1 MAHVKVERTL
11 HGNVKIVLDPTS
23 ALKLARILN
32 WSEYIGYSDCTSE
45 YIGFS
50 SRAAAECEICD
61 VEELSWELH
70 GALLS
75 IGVDHENL

>member
-11 HGNVKIVLDPTS
+11 HGNVKIVLDNTS

-32 WSEYIGYSDCTSE
+32 WSEFIGDGECALSE
-45 YIGFS
+45 Q
-50 SRAAAECEICD
+50 AAFECEICD

-75 IGVDHENL
+75 IGVDHEDL